1 MIVREV
7 NLAMLVVKRCF
18 TFLIP
23 AMEGRGIM
31 ELSLRMRSGEAVEGG
46 RKDEGG
52 GKDAGASAQS
62 LCHAST
68 AHASQPAAPSPLL
81 PATLARRCSPHCRTE
96 PE

>member
-46 RKDEGG
+46 IEPRNICT
-52 GKDAGASAQS
+52 
-62 LCHAST
+62 LRR
-68 AHASQPAAPSPLL
+68 PPS
-81 PATLARRCSPHCRTE
+81 H
-96 PE
+96 